1 MEKHFE
7 KILTCPLQAN
17 AIISNAEL
25 YEMENAKE
33 ALVSLEN
40 QGIISSAKLVGRVC
54 RSLSIRYYPW
64 YSISIKR
71 TNSTFYQVTIWAEKN
86 HVVNENAYPIEMP
99 VSLLRCWVDT
109 NVGYDKVGPYLQMGE
124 GERFYENNLV
134 NKWVK
139 EMIFNNTNPLRLCPI
154 RLVKVDVDKNRV
166 RFEADITNIYRD
178 ELPEPNGINEPDDW
192 EQKMKE
198 RESDDM
204 NMSI

>member
-7 KILTCPLQAN
+7 KILTCPLQAT
-17 AIISNAEL
+17 AIFSTVQL
-25 YEMENAKE
+25 YEMEDPKE
-33 ALVSLEN
+33 ALISLEN
-40 QGIISSAKLVGRVC
+40 QGIISAPELVGRVC
-54 RSLSIRYYPW
+54 RSLSIQYYPW
-64 YSISIKR
+64 YSISIKK

-99 VSLLRCWVDT
+99 VSLLRCWADT

-124 GERFYENNLV
+124 GERLYENNMV
-134 NKWVK
+134 GKWIK
-139 EMIFNNTNPLRLCPI
+139 EAIFNNVNPLRHCPI
-154 RLVKVDVDKNRV
+154 RLVKVDVDKARV
-166 RFEADITNIYRD
+166 RFEADITNIYRE
-178 ELPEPNGINEPDDW
+178 ELPEPNGINAPDDW